1 MAARSNRAEA
11 RAPDFAKA
19 LVVLQVAL
27 SVVLVALAGLFAH
40 SLAGLR
46 SIDPG
51 FAAQNV
57 VTFSLD
63 YPRAWKAADKEKH
76 RERLLA
82 GLTEVPGIASISYGL
97 PGPYQGGPASAS
109 IPI

>member
-46 SIDPG
+46 SINPG
-51 FAAQNV
+51 FVARNV
-57 VTFSLD
+57 LTFSLD
-63 YPRAWKAADKEKH
+63 YPRAWKNEDQAKH
-76 RERLLA
+76 RDRLVSRVSAL
-82 GLTEVPGIASISYGL
+82 PGVAAVSYGV
-97 PGPYQGGPASAS
+97 PGPYRGGSWS
-109 IPI
+109 SGIRV